1 MFERPLTLV
10 TPLVSGERALQAV
23 REISA
28 HHRIQSTPGYAEAA
42 RWLEAE
48 LRGAGLEVQVEH
60 VSGDGLQAPLGCVLP
75 LGWVCERGV
84 ASLQGEDGREPLAD
98 FAAEPLSLIQRS
110 TPAFGC
116 FDIVA
121 LADGTRA
128 EHYEGVDVRGRVVLT
143 DGGVQRVHQLAVLE
157 RGAAGILCDGRR
169 LVPPARTRDHDR
181 DSLAYTSFW
190 WGASEPSGWG
200 FVLTPDM
207 GEELRTR
214 LATGERVQLEAE
226 IVSRFAP
233 ADVALVSATLPG
245 DLPGEVLVT
254 AHLCHYRPGA
264 NDNASGVA
272 AALESA
278 RALAALRDAGALPE
292 GRRTVR
298 WLWMPEF
305 TGTYAW
311 MERRPECAAL
321 TVAAINLD
329 MVGEDQA
336 QCASEQQLER
346 APHFAANFAEE
357 LLSALRPAAWTDA
370 EPLAVREVRYS
381 GGSDHS
387 LWLDPAV
394 GVPCPML
401 IQWPDRVY
409 HSNFD
414 TIDRCD
420 PRSLAH
426 AARCAG
432 AYALAVAVPDANSVA
447 WLLAAVERATRRKL
461 RAALSRARTR
471 CGPFAPRVFP
481 GRRHWPAFRVSCRG
495 FPPGTRPSPR
505 CTRVCRSAWT
515 AWRGITTP
523 RSRPPCRRMPRPPR
537 PVAGAVPVR
546 VQRSL
551 LAPMRL
557 HQQATGPSAAER
569 ERLVALDRDVTG
581 GSGALDVAWF
591 ACDGERTLFEIAELV
606 RDEGHDVSDADVTE
620 FFELSA
626 ALGASGWR

>member
-1 MFERPLTLV
+1 MFERPLALV
-10 TPLVSGERALQAV
+10 TPLVSGQRALDAV

-28 HHRIQSTPGYAEAA
+28 HHRIQSTPGYSEAA
-42 RWLEAE
+42 RWLESQ
-48 LRGAGLEVQVEH
+48 LRATGLEVEVEH
-60 VSGDGLQAPLGCVLP
+60 VSGDGRNAPLGCVLP
-75 LGWVCERGV
+75 MGWVCERGV

-98 FAAEPLSLIQRS
+98 FAAEPLSLVQRS

-121 LADGTRA
+121 LADGTRP
-128 EHYEGVDVRGRVVLT
+128 EHYDGVDVRGRVVLT
-143 DGGVQRVHQLAVLE
+143 DGAVQRVHQLAVLE

-190 WGASEPSGWG
+190 WGASEASGWG
-200 FVLTPDM
+200 FVLTPDR
-207 GEELRTR
+207 GEELRSR

-233 ADVALVSATLPG
+233 ADIALVSATLPG

-278 RALAALRDAGALPE
+278 RALAALRDAGALPA

-311 MERRPECAAL
+311 MERRPECFL

-346 APHFAANFAEE
+346 APHFAASFAEE
-357 LLSALRPAAWTDA
+357 LLSALRPAAWTEA

-401 IQWPDRVY
+401 IQWPDRFY

-414 TIDRCD
+414 TIERCD

-426 AARCAG
+426 AARCAA
-432 AYALAVAVPDANSVA
+432 AYALAVASPGAEPVA
-447 WLLAAVERATRRKL
+447 WLLGAVERATRRKL
-461 RAALSRARTR
+461 RAALESPDPVRAVRAARFSGQVALASVSRFVQGLAAEHAAVVALRAGVPECMDGMEGHYDSEIAPALPADAPPAAAR
-471 CGPFAPRVFP
+471 A
-481 GRRHWPAFRVSCRG
+481 GR
-495 FPPGTRPSPR
+495 
-505 CTRVCRSAWT
+505 
-515 AWRGITTP
+515 
-523 RSRPPCRRMPRPPR
+523 
-537 PVAGAVPVR
+537 VPVR
-546 VQRSL
+546 IQRSL

-557 HQQATGPSAAER
+557 HQQGYASLRAAER
-569 ERLVALDRDVTG
+569 ERLVALDRDVAG

-606 RDEGHDVSDADVTE
+606 RDEGHEVSDGHVSE
-620 FFELSA
+620 FFELA
-626 ALGASGWR
+626 AAMGASAWR